1 MLQIKQKKETFHV
14 SLSKTS
20 RINTLI
26 ADAIRDELTE
36 IVSLPGRTIIFSMQD
51 VKFIDS
57 NGFEAILAIVK
68 RSREAESTFKICD
81 VSEEVYELIKLMK
94 LNVVFE
100 IFPERHNQAYSE
112 V

>member
-1 MLQIKQKKETFHV
+1 MLQIKQKKKTFQV
-14 SLSKTS
+14 SLRKTS

-26 ADAIRDELTE
+26 ADTIREELTG
-36 IVSLPGRTIIFSMQD
+36 IVSVPGRTVIFSMQGI
-51 VKFIDS
+51 KFIDS
-57 NGFEAILAIVK
+57 NGFEAILTIVK
-68 RSREAESTFKICD
+68 RSQDSGSIFKICD

-100 IFPERHNQAYSE
+100 IFPEHHNHAFSM